1 MILHAEILT
10 FPGEYFFPS
19 LTSSASTAVGVVVV
33 VVVEPVAVVV
43 VDEQIS

>member
-19 LTSSASTAVGVVVV
+19 LTSSVSTAVGVVVV
-33 VVVEPVAVVV
+33 VVEPVA
-43 VDEQIS
+43 VDEQISSGV